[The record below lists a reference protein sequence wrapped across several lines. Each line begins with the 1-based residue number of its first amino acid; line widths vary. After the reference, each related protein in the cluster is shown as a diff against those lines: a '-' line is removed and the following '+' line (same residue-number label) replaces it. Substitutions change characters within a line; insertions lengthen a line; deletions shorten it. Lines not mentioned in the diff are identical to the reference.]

1 MADNEAPPQY
11 SPDGRW
17 WWDGATWEP
26 VAQAP
31 SPAPPRRRGRLLLGL
46 GIVAATLVGL
56 TLTATVV
63 SWLTGRQSRD
73 EAASYRT
80 LTARHGVAI
89 KGREE
94 AVSVCLGQ
102 MDSMPACRDQL
113 QALDH
118 ELASFQNDL
127 DRQVVPACLRASNVE
142 LRTAVKDMRLGVQTL
157 MQAGPGRSDMATVMD
172 GLGSVSSGSAHLREA
187 TTLQNAATC

>member
-17 WWDGATWEP
+17 WWDGATWVP
-26 VAQAP
+26 VAPA
-31 SPAPPRRRGRLLLGL
+31 PAPPPTQRRGRLLLGL
-46 GIVAATLVGL
+46 GIVAAALVGL

-63 SWLTGRQSRD
+63 SWLAGRQSGD

-80 LTARHGVAI
+80 LTARHTVAI
-89 KGREE
+89 KAREE

-102 MDSMPACRDQL
+102 TDSMPACRDQL
-113 QALDH
+113 RALDH

-127 DRQVVPACLRASNVE
+127 DHQIVPACLRAANVE

-157 MQAGPGRSDMATVMD
+157 MQAGPGQSDMATVMD
-172 GLGSVSSGSAHLREA
+172 GLGSVSSGSAHLGKA
-187 TTLQNAATC
+187 AALQRAATC